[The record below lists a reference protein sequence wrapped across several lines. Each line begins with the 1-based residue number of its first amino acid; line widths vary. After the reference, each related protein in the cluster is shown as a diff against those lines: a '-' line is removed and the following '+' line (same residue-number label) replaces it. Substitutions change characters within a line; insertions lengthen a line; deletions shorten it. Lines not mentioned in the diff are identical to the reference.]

1 MRDVRITAAVIIG
14 VCALTG
20 CGGGSSSDDTVPSG
34 LVGTYTTTLGQSD
47 IPADAPPYL
56 ETGAWELVIATSG
69 APDGGPALA
78 INHPTKGNLEAPGL
92 TVDGDRFILEQE
104 ECGGIG
110 ASTTTTF
117 HDNEYSW
124 RLDGSTLRLTT
135 DKNDCPDHVAETIL
149 TSNGWTKQP

>member
-1 MRDVRITAAVIIG
+1 MRDVRGTTAVIIS

-20 CGGGSSSDDTVPSG
+20 CGGGSSSDDTVPSA
-34 LVGTYTTTLGQSD
+34 LVGTYTTTLAQSD
-47 IPADAPPYL
+47 IPADAPAYFEAGP
-56 ETGAWELVIATSG
+56 WELVIATSG

-135 DKNDCPDHVAETIL
+135 EKNDCPDHVAETIL
-149 TSNGWTKQP
+149 TSSGWTKQP

>member
-1 MRDVRITAAVIIG
+1 MRDVRVAAAVIVG

-20 CGGGSSSDDTVPSG
+20 CGGGSSSDGAVPSE
-34 LVGTYTTTLGQSD
+34 LVGTYTATLAQGD
-47 IPADAPPYL
+47 IPADAPAYL
-56 ETGAWELVIATSG
+56 ERGPWELVIATSG

-110 ASTTTTF
+110 AKSTTMF
-117 HDNEYSW
+117 YDNEYSW
-124 RLDGSTLRLTT
+124 QLDGSTLTLSTV
-135 DKNDCPDHVAETIL
+135 NNECPDHVAETIL
-149 TSNGWTKQP
+149 TSQGWKKQS

>member
-1 MRDVRITAAVIIG
+1 MIIA

-20 CGGGSSSDDTVPSG
+20 CGGGSSSDDIVPSQ
-34 LVGTYTTTLGQSD
+34 LVGTYTTTLSQND

-56 ETGAWELVIATSG
+56 EAGPWELVIATSG

-110 ASTTTTF
+110 AKTTTTF

-124 RLDGSTLRLTT
+124 QLAGSTLTLTPER
-135 DKNDCPDHVAETIL
+135 NDCADRVAETIL
-149 TSNGWTKQP
+149 TSQGWTKKT

>member
-1 MRDVRITAAVIIG
+1 MTALIIA

-20 CGGGSSSDDTVPSG
+20 CGGGSSSDEVPPE
-34 LVGTYTTTLGQSD
+34 LVGTYTATLAQSD
-47 IPADAPPYL
+47 IPADAPSYL
-56 ETGAWELVIATSG
+56 EAGPWELVIATSG

-92 TVDGDRFILEQE
+92 TVEGDRFILEQE

-110 ASTTTTF
+110 AQTTTTF

-124 RLDGSTLRLTT
+124 ELDGSTLMLRTE
-135 DKNDCPDHVAETIL
+135 KNECPDRVAETIL
-149 TSNGWTKQP
+149 TSQAWAKTT

>member
-1 MRDVRITAAVIIG
+1 MRGVRGTTGEVIA

-20 CGGGSSSDDTVPSG
+20 CGGGSSSDDTVPSQ
-34 LVGTYTTTLGQSD
+34 LVGTYTTTLSQSD

-56 ETGAWELVIATSG
+56 EAGPWELVIATSG
-69 APDGGPALA
+69 APDDGPALA

-92 TVDGDRFILEQE
+92 PVDGDRFILEQE

-110 ASTTTTF
+110 AKTTATF

-124 RLDGSTLRLTT
+124 QLDGSTLTLTT
-135 DKNDCPDHVAETIL
+135 GTNECADRVAETIL
-149 TSNGWTKQP
+149 TSQGWTKKT